1 MNNQRMLGATLLIT
15 ALLFFVELAG
25 GFVSN
30 SLALL
35 SDAGHMLTD
44 VFSLVLA
51 LMAAIFATLP
61 PNRKNTFGFYRLEIL
76 SALLNGSA
84 LTVISLFIFYEAFQ
98 RLLHPAAIQSTIMLV
113 VATIGLLGNIGGA
126 VILARASQDN
136 INVRGAFLH
145 VLSDGASSVG
155 VIIGGL
161 LIHFFGWYY
170 ADPILGLLIGLLI
183 LRGAYGLIWES
194 TTVLLEATPKGLKL
208 YEVLA
213 ALSAV
218 RGIKDIHDLHVWA
231 ISSGI
236 NTISAHLT
244 IKEGDAVRT
253 NEILGEVRAML
264 EAKFKITHSTFQT
277 ECESC
282 SDDVFCR
289 FERPAQAGHAHEH

>member
-1 MNNQRMLGATLLIT
+1 MLGAVLLIT
-15 ALLFFVELAG
+15 VLLFFVELAG
-25 GFVSN
+25 GFISN

-35 SDAGHMLTD
+35 SDAVHMLTD
-44 VFSLVLA
+44 VFSLILA
-51 LMAAIFATLP
+51 LLAAIFASLP

-98 RLLHPAAIQSTIMLV
+98 RVLHPAAIQSTIMLV

-126 VILARASQDN
+126 VILAGSSRN
-136 INVRGAFLH
+136 NLNMRGAFLH

-161 LIHFFGWYY
+161 LIHFLGWSY

-194 TTVLLEATPKGLKL
+194 VNVLLEATPKGIKL
-208 YEVLA
+208 YDVLA
-213 ALSAV
+213 AISAV
-218 RGIKDIHDLHVWA
+218 KGIKDIHDLHVWS

-236 NTISAHLT
+236 NTISAHLL
-244 IKEGDAVRT
+244 IKEGDTART
-253 NEILGEVRAML
+253 NEILQEVRDIL
-264 EAKFKITHSTFQT
+264 QAKFNITHSTFQT

-282 SDDVFCR
+282 SDDVFCH
-289 FERPAQAGHAHEH
+289 FERPAGEGHAHEH

>member
-1 MNNQRMLGATLLIT
+1 MLGAVLLIT
-15 ALLFFVELAG
+15 VLLFFVELAG

-30 SLALL
+30 SLALM
-35 SDAGHMLTD
+35 SDAVHMLTD

-51 LMAAIFATLP
+51 LLAASFATLP

-126 VILARASQDN
+126 VILAGGSRGN
-136 INVRGAFLH
+136 LNMRGAFLH
-145 VLSDGASSVG
+145 VLSDAASSVG

-161 LIHFFGWYY
+161 LIHFLGWSY

-194 TTVLLEATPKGLKL
+194 VNVLLEATPKGIKL
-208 YEVLA
+208 YDVLA
-213 ALSAV
+213 AISAV
-218 RGIKDIHDLHVWA
+218 RGIKDIHDLHVWS

-244 IKEGDAVRT
+244 IKEGDEART
-253 NEILGEVRAML
+253 NEILQEVRDTL
-264 EAKFKITHSTFQT
+264 RERFNITHSTFQT

-282 SDDVFCR
+282 SDEVFCH
-289 FERPAQAGHAHEH
+289 FERPVGEGHAHEH